1 MTSAILAVH
10 VTPRSARDEIV
21 GWQDG
26 AVRVRLRAA
35 PVEGQ
40 ANEALRRL
48 LAKHL
53 GLSRSSVELIG
64 GATSRHKRVRIEGI
78 SADEVRSR
86 LA

>member
-10 VTPRSARDEIV
+10 VSPRSARYEIV
-21 GWQDG
+21 GWHDG

-53 GLSRSSVELIG
+53 GLSRSSLELIG
-64 GATSRHKRVRIEGI
+64 GATSRDKRVRIEGI
-78 SADEVRSR
+78 SADEVRLR

>member
-1 MTSAILAVH
+1 MPIAILAVH
-10 VTPRSARDEIV
+10 VTPRSIRDEVV

-26 AVRVRLRAA
+26 ALRVRLKAA

-48 LAKHL
+48 LAKQL
-53 GLSRSSVELIG
+53 GVSRSELMDG
-64 GATSRHKRVRIEGI
+64 GKSRHKRVRIEGI